1 MFNLVTD
8 AHAQVGGAAAP
19 GGFFSGPLAFPMMM
33 GLMFAILY
41 FMVIRPQSAE
51 RKKLEQAIA
60 KMQKGDKVITTSGI
74 LATVWAIED
83 QKVVLKLNED
93 VKVEF
98 LRSAIASVVTDNK
111 AK

>member
-1 MFNLVTD
+1 MFPFVTD
-8 AHAQVGGAAAP
+8 AHAQAGAAAP
-19 GGFFSGPLAFPMMM
+19 GGFFSGPMAFPVMM

-41 FMVIRPQSAE
+41 FMVIRPQSNE

-60 KMQKGDKVITTSGI
+60 KLQKGDKVITTSGMI
-74 LATVWAIED
+74 ATVWSIDD
-83 QKVVLKLNED
+83 QRAVLKLNDD

-98 LRSAIASVVTDNK
+98 LRSAIASVVTDGK

>member
-8 AHAQVGGAAAP
+8 AHAQAGAAAP
-19 GGFFSGPLAFPMMM
+19 GGFFSGPLAFPVMM

-60 KMQKGDKVITTSGI
+60 KLQKGDKVITTSGI
-74 LATVWAIED
+74 LATVWSVDD
-83 QKVVLKLNED
+83 QKVVLKVSDE
-93 VKVEF
+93 VKIDF
-98 LRSAIASVVTDNK
+98 LRSAIASVVTDSK